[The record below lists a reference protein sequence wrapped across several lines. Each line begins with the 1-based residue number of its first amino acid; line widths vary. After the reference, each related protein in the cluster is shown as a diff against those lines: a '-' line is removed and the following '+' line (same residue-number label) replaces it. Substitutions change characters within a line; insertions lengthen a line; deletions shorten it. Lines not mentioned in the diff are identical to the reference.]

1 MAKPWKKTAAAAK
14 TKTLSKAPAKRQ
26 IPTKTQAVQS
36 THKRKP
42 EDSASDSEESPDSEP
57 PCKWCKKHVKQ
68 VADNEPDVV
77 DDRLEVEPEL
87 VSDGNRNDTRLS
99 DEEVQNWGYS
109 MT

>member
-1 MAKPWKKTAAAAK
+1 M
-14 TKTLSKAPAKRQ
+14 
-26 IPTKTQAVQS
+26 
-36 THKRKP
+36 
-42 EDSASDSEESPDSEP
+42 
-57 PCKWCKKHVKQ
+57 KQ